1 MSKDDK
7 KLKKELTRYYKAEAV
22 ALSMLPSG
30 IIACAID
37 DLGNFFGWNPSPDEI
52 RDAAQHIE
60 DATEEAVEAGDYNG
74 RRDNTW
80 DPRAW
85 VGA

>member
-1 MSKDDK
+1 MRKDEK
-7 KLKKELTRYYKAEAV
+7 KLKKELTRYYKAEAE

-37 DLGNFFGWNPSPDEI
+37 DLGNFFGWSPAPDEI
-52 RDAAQHIE
+52 RGAAQHIE
-60 DATEEAVEAGDYNG
+60 EAIEEAIDAGDFNG

-80 DPRAW
+80 GPRAW
-85 VGA
+85 VNA